1 MSQNERYNPSRKT
14 IRENPFNPYTY
25 MMPKYNPLKN
35 NILEDTKNLCST
47 YNESWG
53 AIIHNDNTVKL
64 TQKFIFQD
72 KKIFFS
78 AWNRIKTFKGSSANI
93 EELTI
98 TVGSYAD
105 LSVYLEANPID
116 EEE

>member
-14 IRENPFNPYTY
+14 IRENPFNPYIY
-25 MMPKYNPLKN
+25 MMPKYNPLKD

-78 AWNRIKTFKGSSANI
+78 AWNRVKTFKGSSANI

>member
-1 MSQNERYNPSRKT
+1 MSQKERYNPSRKT

-25 MMPKYNPLKN
+25 MMPKYNPLKD

-78 AWNRIKTFKGSSANI
+78 AWNRVKTFKGSSANI